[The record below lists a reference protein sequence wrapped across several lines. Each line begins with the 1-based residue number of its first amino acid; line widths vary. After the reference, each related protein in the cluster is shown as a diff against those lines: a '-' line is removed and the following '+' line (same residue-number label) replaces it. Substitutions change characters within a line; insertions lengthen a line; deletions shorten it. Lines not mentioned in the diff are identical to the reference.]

1 MAYKFKASGM
11 DEVEKMLGQMAE
23 RAPGVAA
30 GALYEGA
37 GIMADEIEK
46 GAASIKTAPFKYAST
61 ARGETRMP
69 SPEEKEIVQAAAA
82 GIAKFNKNGM
92 DVDTSVGYRNAG
104 YAELKGKT
112 VPIPKVINSIN
123 SGTSFMKKQP
133 FFRKSV
139 STASPKA
146 LAKMREYI
154 EAEFEKIGKDYKASM
169 K

>member
-61 ARGETRMP
+61 ARGETRLP
-69 SPEEKEIVQAAAA
+69 SPEEKEIVQAADA
-82 GIAKFNKNGM
+82 GIAKFNKNGI

-104 YAELKGKT
+104 YAELAGKT
-112 VPIPKVINSIN
+112 RPIPVIVNSIN

-133 FFRKSV
+133 FVRKAAATG
-139 STASPKA
+139 STKA
-146 LAKMREYI
+146 VTKMKAYI
-154 EAEFEKIGKDYKASM
+154 EDAFDKMNK
-169 K
+169 